1 LYQPPA
7 TGRYP
12 EDFSML
18 LHALPLRLMQIVADT
33 PAITFALVIAL
44 LGLIY
49 LLVQTRRVLAMDNGN
64 QVMQEIAA
72 AIQEGA
78 AAFLNRE
85 YTFLGGFVVVA
96 FATGPAV
103 PVARMMGMGGHT
115 DCPGCVAECCC
126 GPAVAISGP

>member
-1 LYQPPA
+1 
-7 TGRYP
+7 
-12 EDFSML
+12 ML
-18 LHALPLRLMQIVADT
+18 LHALPLRLMQTVADT

-85 YTFLGGFVVVA
+85 YTFLGGFVVVVA
-96 FATGPAV
+96 AIIVDTL
-103 PVARMMGMGGHT
+103 ARMKPRYPEP
-115 DCPGCVAECCC
+115 D
-126 GPAVAISGP
+126 PAMAQAIKAARRALS